1 MQLHTVHTYAPLP
14 PTRGYLLE
22 LLLTKLRY
30 ATLDISINSP
40 SSSAGGGG
48 GGGGGGGRRNPMLAA
63 QEGLQ
68 IIGMSATMP
77 NVDQAG
83 GADSGGP

>member
-1 MQLHTVHTYAPLP
+1 M
-14 PTRGYLLE
+14 E

-30 ATLDISINSP
+30 ATLDISIRRPAVASP
-40 SSSAGGGG
+40 GASGGGTG
-48 GGGGGGGRRNPMLAA
+48 SRNPLLAA

-77 NVDQAG
+77 NIDQV
-83 GADSGGP
+83 

>member
-1 MQLHTVHTYAPLP
+1 MQLHTVHTYSPLP

-40 SSSAGGGG
+40 SSSAGGGV
-48 GGGGGGGRRNPMLAA
+48 GGGGRRNPMLAA

-83 GADSGGP
+83 GAD